1 MGNRIYDLIVIGTGP
16 AALTAGVYAARYKLD
31 TLLIGKSLGGMIF
44 EAHKVCNFPSY
55 YEITGMELTNKMV
68 DHVKK
73 LGIEIKQEEVKEIKK
88 NKVFT
93 IKTNQEE
100 YQAKKI
106 IIAKGTEKRKLDIKG
121 EKEFTGKGVSYCA
134 TCDAAFYKDKIVGV
148 VGGSNSAITAALLL
162 ADYAKKV
169 YVFYRQEKFFRAE
182 PTWVSQLEKNEK
194 IEAKFN
200 TELKEIYGENSVQG
214 IKLNTGE
221 DLELGG
227 VFIEAGSLPDE
238 TLSKQ
243 LTLDSENGYIIV
255 NKKQQ
260 TNVQGIFAAGDTTNN
275 PLKQVITACGEGAIA
290 ANSAFEEIQKEN

>member
-1 MGNRIYDLIVIGTGP
+1 MEKYDLIIVGSGP
-16 AALTAGVYAARYKLD
+16 AALTAGVYAARYKLN
-31 TLLIGKSLGGMIF
+31 TLLIGKLPGGMIS

-73 LGIEIKQEEVKEIKK
+73 LGVEIKQEEVKEIKQDGIFK
-88 NKVFT
+88 
-93 IKTNQEE
+93 IKTNQGE

-106 IIAKGTEKRKLDIKG
+106 IIAKGTKKRKLNIKG
-121 EKEFTGKGVSYCA
+121 EEEFTGKGVSYCA

-148 VGGSNSAITAALLL
+148 VGGSNAALTAALLL

-169 YVFYRQEKFFRAE
+169 YVFYRQKKFFRAE
-182 PTWVSQLEKNEK
+182 PTWVSQLEKIEK
-194 IEAKFN
+194 IETKFN
-200 TELKEIYGENSVQG
+200 TELQEIYGENSVQG
-214 IKLNTGE
+214 IKLNTKENIKLDGI
-221 DLELGG
+221 
-227 VFIEAGSLPDE
+227 FIEVGSLPDE

-243 LTLDSENGYIIV
+243 LKLDAENGYIIV

-260 TNVQGIFAAGDTTNN
+260 TNVAGIFAAGDTTNN
-275 PLKQVITACGEGAIA
+275 PLKQIITACGEGAIA